1 MSKTNPEELGAWYAA
16 DPERA
21 ATWLDQLTVP
31 WWIAGGWALD
41 LFLNDASR
49 VHTDLDV
56 GVLRRD
62 IGVVLAALQD
72 WDHFEAREGK
82 LTRLPIGTEPRVNVH
97 SLWSRP
103 MGTANWA
110 LEFMLDESEGEFW
123 VFRRAPRIRRP
134 LSTLSHVGKSGI
146 RYLAP
151 EIQLLYK
158 AKAYRPKDQADFER
172 VVPRLDT
179 AARSWLRDSLA
190 TTLPGHSW
198 LSVLAEFE
206 ATRVLTGACTRR
218 R

>member
-72 WDHFEAREGK
+72 WEHFEARDGK
-82 LTRLPIGTEPRVNVH
+82 LTRLTIGAVPRVDVH

-103 MGTANWA
+103 IGAVNWA
-110 LEFMLDESEGEFW
+110 LEFMLDESDGEFW
-123 VFRRAPRIRRP
+123 VFRRAPSIRRP
-134 LSTLSHVGKSGI
+134 LSTLSHLGSSGI

-158 AKAYRPKDQADFER
+158 AKAYRPTGQADFDR
-172 VVPRLDT
+172 IVPKLDA
-179 AARSWLRDSLA
+179 AARSWLRDSLVK
-190 TTLPGHSW
+190 TLPGHSW
-198 LSVLAEFE
+198 LTALAN
-206 ATRVLTGACTRR
+206 LDGSGA
-218 R
+218 